1 MPLLWCRCMR
11 RSEAECMESS
21 SGEWQG
27 KSLHRG
33 QLEKLHSLWARYVRD
48 SIPLLAWAS
57 KFFRY
62 IRLIKFPRFQQQML
76 LNLGTEKS
84 RPLMCIVHSGCR
96 TSGSIWKTR
105 EYHLVCHRL
114 IHHASSTRS
123 CFCYKSSISY
133 PIGLM
138 KNPSTIYTSCY
149 SIPVLS
155 DRPWL
160 SADCRSCIKTKRN
173 NGFFFFKIG

>member
-114 IHHASSTRS
+114 IHHGQSHPQRDRVFVIKVRFHIPLASWRIPRP
-123 CFCYKSSISY
+123 SIH
-133 PIGLM
+133 PVT
-138 KNPSTIYTSCY
+138 PSPSFQTDLGFLLIV
-149 SIPVLS
+149 VL
-155 DRPWL
+155 
-160 SADCRSCIKTKRN
+160 A
-173 NGFFFFKIG
+173 